1 MCEIK
6 KKNKATKIGSVPNMT
21 PYMDRPVFGPGYT
34 SPHGLAGRYYFST
47 QRASG
52 EMNYPSQFFSIQF
65 RYTVRLG
72 NAMAMAQYL
81 KLLE

>member
-1 MCEIK
+1 MCEFK
-6 KKNKATKIGSVPNMT
+6 KKSKATKIGSVPNMT

-52 EMNYPSQFFSIQF
+52 EINYQSQFFSIPF
-65 RYTVRLG
+65 VYTVRLA

-81 KLLE
+81 RLLK